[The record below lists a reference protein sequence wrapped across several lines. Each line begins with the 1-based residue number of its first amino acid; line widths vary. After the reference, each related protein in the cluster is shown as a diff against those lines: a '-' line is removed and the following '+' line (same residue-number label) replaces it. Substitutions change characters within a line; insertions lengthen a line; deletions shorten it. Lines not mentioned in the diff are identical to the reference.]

1 MDCRMGTG
9 SGGAS
14 DAARRARTRLQRLVA
29 LCACGVITALG
40 CSGTYTPTIGGAP
53 EPTDSGAALDA
64 IGSLEGGASG
74 TDARPSADDAG
85 SRPDAAA
92 LDGATLDA
100 TTSAQ
105 DGPSSTMDS
114 MSSAQDGPSSTMDSM
129 SSAQDGLSSTMD
141 ATTQS
146 DGHSS
151 GSDTGVAKSDASIAD
166 GSSMDSTAAD
176 GRPGPTYASCLA
188 ILKAEPESPSGT
200 YVIRPGEDSL
210 TVRCD
215 MSFADGGW
223 TLVQSTNGG
232 TCSPATEAAGAVT
245 VGSCAYMPTATVMAL
260 AKVSTTVHVRTPS
273 LLAEP
278 LAYVTS
284 VTTLPIQNLQ
294 MGLVLNA
301 NEAVGDPA
309 IEEAAWT
316 VVGDPGGAILF
327 GRTPQSILDFTC
339 SVTTDVWPGV
349 YRACGNG
356 ADGFAL
362 DVTDK
367 TSVWNW
373 ELRAINVP
381 MEVYVR

>member
-1 MDCRMGTG
+1 
-9 SGGAS
+9 
-14 DAARRARTRLQRLVA
+14 
-29 LCACGVITALG
+29 VIEALG

-53 EPTDSGAALDA
+53 DPTDSSAALDA

-74 TDARPSADDAG
+74 TDAHSSADDAG

-92 LDGATLDA
+92 LDGATMDA

-105 DGPSSTMDS
+105 DGPSSTMD
-114 MSSAQDGPSSTMDSM
+114 AM

-146 DGHSS
+146 DGHAS
-151 GSDTGVAKSDASIAD
+151 GSDTGVAQSDASMAD

-176 GRPGPTYASCLA
+176 GPTEPTYASCLA
-188 ILKAEPESPSGT
+188 ILNAAPGSPSGT

-215 MSFADGGW
+215 MTFAGGGW

-245 VGSCAYMPTATVMAL
+245 VGSCVYMPTATVIAL
-260 AKVSTTVHVRTPS
+260 AKASTTVHVRPAS
-273 LLAEP
+273 LLPEP

-284 VTTLPIQNLQ
+284 ATTLPIRNLQ

-301 NEAVGDPA
+301 NEALGDPA

-316 VVGDPGGAILF
+316 VVGDPGDALLS

-339 SVTTDVWPGV
+339 GVTTDVWPGV

-373 ELRAINVP
+373 EFRNVNVP